1 MPAKYRVLSADD
13 EYWSRE
19 NIKNMIKW
27 EDYDINFLEPA
38 SDGEEVL
45 ERIPEERPDII
56 LTDINMP
63 FLSGLELLEKISQL
77 YPNIITIAISG
88 YDDFQKVKGVFTKG
102 GIDYLLKP
110 VSREQLLDALGKA
123 LKLLE
128 QREEERTRNENS
140 RRRENHVSSYLED
153 DEYTTLLNDKLY
165 HPGKVSHVPSTAEF
179 SEVSGI
185 LVKFHD
191 VDMLKKNYGSDILK
205 LSYSIKNKL
214 RKSIM
219 SESAI
224 IFNYRDKVN
233 EFIIFQKAAGRL
245 NLWAENILSVFSL
258 NEHGPISIIIH
269 DQSGSLDDVGK
280 IYREMVSTL
289 ILRPF
294 NRQHCILTCY
304 KEGGKTVNRDRYTS
318 RIEAA
323 LDAALLSGNKELAEE
338 VIFKTGGLENC
349 EDEGWS
355 LMEVNQFVAG
365 ALNDIAEHGES
376 DDGLTLDEVH
386 DSLNYGVRTLN
397 KVIVFDNISLAIKAA
412 SSRSGDGEDGSI
424 TGQVKNVKD
433 YIEKHYAEQFSL
445 SDLAENFHV
454 DPSYLSRIFSKTYH
468 ETITAF
474 VTRCRIEEAKKLMQ
488 DENNKLEGISFE
500 VGYDDYNYFSRV
512 FRKIEGVSPREY
524 RKQSNLSK

>member
-1 MPAKYRVLSADD
+1 
-13 EYWSRE
+13 
-19 NIKNMIKW
+19 
-27 EDYDINFLEPA
+27 
-38 SDGEEVL
+38 
-45 ERIPEERPDII
+45 
-56 LTDINMP
+56 
-63 FLSGLELLEKISQL
+63 
-77 YPNIITIAISG
+77 
-88 YDDFQKVKGVFTKG
+88 
-102 GIDYLLKP
+102 
-110 VSREQLLDALGKA
+110 
-123 LKLLE
+123 
-128 QREEERTRNENS
+128 
-140 RRRENHVSSYLED
+140 
-153 DEYTTLLNDKLY
+153 
-165 HPGKVSHVPSTAEF
+165 
-179 SEVSGI
+179 
-185 LVKFHD
+185 
-191 VDMLKKNYGSDILK
+191 
-205 LSYSIKNKL
+205 
-214 RKSIM
+214 M

-289 ILRPF
+289 IFRPF

-474 VTRCRIEEAKKLMQ
+474 VTRCRIGEAKKLMQ